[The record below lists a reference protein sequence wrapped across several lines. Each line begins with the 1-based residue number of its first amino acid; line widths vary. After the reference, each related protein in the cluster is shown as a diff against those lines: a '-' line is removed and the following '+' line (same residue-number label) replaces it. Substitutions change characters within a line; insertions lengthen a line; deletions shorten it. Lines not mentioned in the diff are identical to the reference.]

1 MKGGDEGRTSDTNTS
16 PLPGWLDPLA
26 GYSVDDA
33 QVAAAHIEDLNLAME
48 AVPRIEQ
55 IVIWVTP
62 APFAMDEAE
71 IEAFI
76 EKSRFRYWLAAQAFH
91 SGSRDQTESSAA
103 NGSS

>member
-1 MKGGDEGRTSDTNTS
+1 MRGALQTRTS
-16 PLPGWLDPLA
+16 PFPGWLDPLTA
-26 GYSVDDA
+26 PSVDDA

-76 EKSRFRYWLAAQAFH
+76 EKSRFRFGLRPKLFTPAAAI
-91 SGSRDQTESSAA
+91 
-103 NGSS
+103 